1 MKAQNDMNLTPR
13 ERIGRMLGR
22 VNRTRFQLSEIL
34 LDRMGIGPGQV
45 PILYDLKWHK
55 ELTQRQLAEHTHVT
69 AATISG
75 TLKRMERAG
84 LVYRTDDEKDARIS
98 IVRLTDEGKERG
110 EQAGKLFVQTDYDML
125 KDFSEAECE
134 ALLGY
139 LERMCENVGQA
150 LEAQTANPDKNQFPN
165 KGA

>member
-1 MKAQNDMNLTPR
+1 MRQNNEMDLTPK

-22 VNRTRFQLSEIL
+22 VTRNRFQLSELL
-34 LDRMGIGPGQV
+34 LDRMGIGPGQM
-45 PILYDLKWHK
+45 PILGELRWHG
-55 ELTQRQLAEHTHVT
+55 EMTQRQLAEHTHVT

-110 EQAGKLFVQTDYDML
+110 EQATCVSYT
-125 KDFSEAECE
+125 
-134 ALLGY
+134 
-139 LERMCENVGQA
+139 RN
-150 LEAQTANPDKNQFPN
+150 THRT
-165 KGA
+165 

>member
-1 MKAQNDMNLTPR
+1 MRQNNEMDLTPK

-22 VNRTRFQLSEIL
+22 VTRNRFQLSELL
-34 LDRMGIGPGQV
+34 LDRMGIGPGQM
-45 PILYDLKWHK
+45 PILGELRWHG
-55 ELTQRQLAEHTHVT
+55 EMTQRQLAEHTHVT

-84 LVYRTDDEKDARIS
+84 LVYRTDDEKDARLS

-125 KDFSEAECE
+125 KGFSDEECE

-139 LERMCENVGQA
+139 LERMCENVCQA
-150 LEAQTANPDKNQFPN
+150 LEAQQSTGNDK
-165 KGA
+165 

>member
-1 MKAQNDMNLTPR
+1 MNPDKEMNLTPK

-22 VNRTRFQLSEIL
+22 VNRSRFQLSEL
-34 LDRMGIGPGQV
+34 LLERMGIGPGQV
-45 PILYDLKWHK
+45 PILG
-55 ELTQRQLAEHTHVT
+55 ELRFHGEMTQRQLAEHTHVT

-110 EQAGKLFVQTDYDML
+110 DQASKLFVKTDYDML
-125 KDFSEAECE
+125 DGFSDEECE
-134 ALLGY
+134 TLLGF
-139 LERMCENVGQA
+139 LERMSGNVCKA
-150 LEAQTANPDKNQFPN
+150 LEAQTNPEKNN
-165 KGA
+165 

>member
-45 PILYDLKWHK
+45 PILYELKWHK

-98 IVRLTDEGKERG
+98 IVRLTDEGVARV
-110 EQAGKLFVQTDYDML
+110 EQAHELFVRSDYDML
-125 KDFSEAECE
+125 RGFSDAECE
-134 ALLGY
+134 TLLSY
-139 LERMCENVGQA
+139 LERMCANVDGA
-150 LEAQTANPDKNQFPN
+150 LEAQSAGNDK
-165 KGA
+165 